1 MRINYAYFSHSP
13 NFFQEYKSFASTIDN
28 KGLKVLKNVTTRW
41 LSLLA
46 PMKRIMSEFHT
57 ILGKL
62 DIDSLSKKESVCPC
76 SS

>member
-1 MRINYAYFSHSP
+1 
-13 NFFQEYKSFASTIDN
+13 
-28 KGLKVLKNVTTRW
+28 LKNVTTRW